1 MGREKMKIKLKKKTR
16 PPYGSMFMA
25 IPIIAGAVWSLLNPE
40 KLEKVVEAFE
50 KIEISATTSASANSE
65 AQSPKKNTPAN
76 EPNKENSAASKAED
90 KNAHAENNKETVPQD
105 LSYLSKLNERSQA
118 LDQREKELNEL
129 EEELQRQKA
138 EVDRRVSEL
147 EVIRRQIA
155 STLKEQVEVDEQR
168 VAKLVE
174 LYSNMKPKQAADVIA
189 NLTDDLAISVL
200 AGMKKKNA
208 AAIMDL
214 LPSDRARLL
223 SEKLTGYKRR

>member
-1 MGREKMKIKLKKKTR
+1 MKLKKEKKKQ
-16 PPYGSMFMA
+16 PPYGSMLLA
-25 IPIIAGAVWSLLNPE
+25 IPLVGVAAWVFINPE
-40 KLEKVVEAFE
+40 KIDHLVEVLD
-50 KIEISATTSASANSE
+50 KIELSATTAASAANGVE
-65 AQSPKKNTPAN
+65 SPKKNTPSA
-76 EPNKENSAASKAED
+76 EANKENSSATKAEPS
-90 KNAHAENNKETVPQD
+90 AENKEAAKESIPQD

-129 EEELQRQKA
+129 EEELQRQKG
-138 EVDRRVSEL
+138 EVDRRISEL
-147 EVIRRQIA
+147 EEIRRQIA
-155 STLKEQVEVDEQR
+155 STLKEQVEVDQQR

-200 AGMKKKNA
+200 AGMKKKSA

-214 LPSDRARLL
+214 LPAERAKLL

>member
-1 MGREKMKIKLKKKTR
+1 MKIKVQKKKR
-16 PPYGSMFMA
+16 PPYGSMLMA
-25 IPIIAGAVWSLLNPE
+25 IPIVAVAVWSLLNPE
-40 KLEKVVEAFE
+40 KLDHMVEALE
-50 KIEISATTSASANSE
+50 KIELSATTAASASSE
-65 AQSPKKNTPAN
+65 AQGPKKNTPAN
-76 EPNKENSAASKAED
+76 EENKANSTATKVD
-90 KNAHAENNKETVPQD
+90 GKDAHAADAKEAVPQD
-105 LSYLSKLNERSQA
+105 TSYLGKLNERSQA

-129 EEELQRQKA
+129 EEELQRQKL

-147 EVIRRQIA
+147 EEIRRQIA
-155 STLKEQVEVDEQR
+155 STLKEQVEVDHQR

-214 LPSDRARLL
+214 LPADRARLL

>member
-1 MGREKMKIKLKKKTR
+1 MKLKITKKKR
-16 PPYGSMFMA
+16 PPYGSMIMSV
-25 IPIIAGAVWSLLNPE
+25 PIVAVAVWSLLNPE
-40 KLEKVVEAFE
+40 KLDHLVEALE
-50 KIEISATTSASANSE
+50 KIELSAMTAASAKSE
-65 AQSPKKNTPAN
+65 AESPKKNTPTNEENKAN
-76 EPNKENSAASKAED
+76 STATKVDGKEASST
-90 KNAHAENNKETVPQD
+90 ETKDAVPQD
-105 LSYLSKLNERSQA
+105 MSYLSKLNERNQA

-147 EVIRRQIA
+147 EEIRRQIA
-155 STLKEQVEVDEQR
+155 STLKEQVEVDQQR

-200 AGMKKKNA
+200 AGMKKKSA

-214 LPSDRARLL
+214 LPADRARLL